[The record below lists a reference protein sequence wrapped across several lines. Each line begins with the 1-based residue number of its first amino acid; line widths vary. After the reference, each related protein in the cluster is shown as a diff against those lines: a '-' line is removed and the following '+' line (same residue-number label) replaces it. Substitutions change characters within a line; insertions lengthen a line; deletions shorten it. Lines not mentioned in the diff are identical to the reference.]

1 MEYDPICYSITCLK
15 NRLLDGKDKTTQIQ
29 AIPDVVVSITHMQR
43 MEKMRTM
50 LKKLRQVGILLFASF
65 VLLAC
70 ADVNKKRAVESIGT
84 YQKDG
89 SISIRLTAL
98 DIDVTDAS
106 QNEDHSELNFT
117 LRLRVD
123 NDLCDLVDV
132 EVSYQIQYDLNHS
145 DPDFGGK
152 TFVFSAGLGRV
163 KRGHTKTETINR
175 GTNGPVALDSIGI
188 SQVIVRDLQN
198 CTVDL
203 FRPV

>member
-1 MEYDPICYSITCLK
+1 
-15 NRLLDGKDKTTQIQ
+15 
-29 AIPDVVVSITHMQR
+29 
-43 MEKMRTM
+43 MRT
-50 LKKLRQVGILLFASF
+50 LHKKWRQVALILLASLF
-65 VLLAC
+65 VLAC
-70 ADVNKKRAVESIGT
+70 ADVNKERAVESIGT
-84 YQKDG
+84 YQEDG

-98 DIDVTDAS
+98 DIDVRDAR

-132 EVSYQIQYDLNHS
+132 EILYQVQYDLNHT

-152 TFVFSAGLGRV
+152 TFIFSAAMGRV

-175 GTNGPVALDSIGI
+175 GTNGPVALDSIGV

-198 CTVDL
+198 CTIDL
-203 FRPV
+203 FRPA